1 MTVKHNNL
9 SVMRTS
15 TNTILVE
22 ERRQHPSRVQ
32 ERFGEKELVTEST
45 DNYFKKLCYK
55 GRESNEPVAR
65 RTKKD

>member
-1 MTVKHNNL
+1 MVKLNNL

-15 TNTILVE
+15 TSTILMGQ
-22 ERRQHPSRVQ
+22 RRQHPSRVQ
-32 ERFGEKELVTEST
+32 ERLGEKELVTEST
-45 DNYFKKLCYK
+45 DNYFKKLGYK